1 MRLLRN
7 SHCCIKLAVCDAAYG
22 AGFGIL
28 LKAAM
33 KFGGIVIETAFS
45 EKNSFTFLLVC
56 IIVNVMW
63 KRLHIVKDYM
73 CSLSN
78 VF

>member
-1 MRLLRN
+1 VYRLCGFYAIGI
-7 SHCCIKLAVCDAAYG
+7 CCIKLAVCDAVYG

-45 EKNSFTFLLVC
+45 EKIALLFSWFV
-56 IIVNVMW
+56 
-63 KRLHIVKDYM
+63 L
-73 CSLSN
+73 
-78 VF
+78 